1 VARQPWL
8 EDREKRRLLKPEMIW
23 EIEGSLRIAVAD
35 ITEASEARSD
45 WSEVSVSLDS
55 TPGRG

>member
-1 VARQPWL
+1 
-8 EDREKRRLLKPEMIW
+8 MIW
-23 EIEGSLRIAVAD
+23 EIEGSLRISVAD
-35 ITEASEARSD
+35 ITEAAEARGD